1 MRYFIF
7 MSIIMPVTW
16 IISCSGKPGRVSEKT
31 ENIVPVAT
39 EEGKAARLI
48 KLLLPEENAEL
59 KLNEPVKVVI
69 GADGKN
75 DSPDSVKIFFD
86 SKPVGL
92 IRRAPWEF
100 TINQSFTVKTGRK
113 ALKVVAYGKEKN
125 PQTIT
130 RFVIVYSDVV
140 PKRYGYKVVK
150 SYPHDKEAFTQG
162 LVYLDGLLYE
172 GTGQEARSSLR
183 KVNLITG
190 EVMNQLNLE
199 SQLFGEGIAIKGD
212 RIYQL
217 TWRSKVGFVYDKN
230 TFKLINK
237 IYYQTEGWG
246 LTTMGNE
253 LVMSD
258 GSNILY
264 LIDPESF
271 TVISSLE
278 VYDNRKKVTELN
290 ELEYINGEIWAN
302 IWQTD
307 LIARIDPKSGKV
319 TGYIDLRG
327 ILNDPGTDTQ
337 INVLNGIAWDNAGNR
352 IFVTGKNWPK
362 LFEIKLT
369 E

>member
-1 MRYFIF
+1 
-7 MSIIMPVTW
+7 
-16 IISCSGKPGRVSEKT
+16 
-31 ENIVPVAT
+31 
-39 EEGKAARLI
+39 
-48 KLLLPEENAEL
+48 
-59 KLNEPVKVVI
+59 
-69 GADGKN
+69 
-75 DSPDSVKIFFD
+75 
-86 SKPVGL
+86 
-92 IRRAPWEF
+92 
-100 TINQSFTVKTGRK
+100 
-113 ALKVVAYGKEKN
+113 
-125 PQTIT
+125 
-130 RFVIVYSDVV
+130 
-140 PKRYGYKVVK
+140 
-150 SYPHDKEAFTQG
+150 
-162 LVYLDGLLYE
+162 
-172 GTGQEARSSLR
+172 
-183 KVNLITG
+183 
-190 EVMNQLNLE
+190 VMNQLNLE

-307 LIARIDPKSGKV
+307 L
-319 TGYIDLRG
+319 
-327 ILNDPGTDTQ
+327 
-337 INVLNGIAWDNAGNR
+337 GNR
-352 IFVTGKNWPK
+352 IYRSSRNS
-362 LFEIKLT
+362 E
-369 E
+369 